1 MANMDKTWQQSIVPQ
16 VVTKARPAA
25 ELMSALKAAKDI
37 DSACKTLGYRAQD
50 ENPCIFYVKV
60 SGTVS
65 KLDTASRSGKMTL
78 TDASVGKVTVQIGP
92 TLRGTQLRDGYSG
105 ASYQDFNDQVLFG
118 EYSKNIN
125 SQAVKMIQTANVK
138 TGDSVEVYGV
148 FSAWDIPQTLPEITP
163 AKIIHAGDNNM
174 APHDLV
180 APQPVES
187 EVIIETRGLSRVY
200 PGVTAL
206 DNVNYRVYRNKV
218 NVLIGE
224 NGAGKS
230 TMMKMLAGVETPSS
244 GQIIL
249 DGEAVSLQSTHQAEK
264 LGISIIFQELNLFP
278 NMNVMDNIF
287 MANEFFQKGRINEKY
302 QYALAKS
309 LLERLELD
317 VDPYAPLGE
326 LGIGHQ
332 QLVEIAR
339 ALSKDTRVLIMD
351 EPTSALSQSEVKV
364 LFKVIAQLKRRGV
377 TIIYISHRLEELM
390 EIGDN
395 ITIFRDGR
403 FISERHVSDASVP
416 WIIEQMVGDKKK
428 HFDYQPAPKGDA
440 VLDVKG
446 LTALHPSG
454 GYKLNDVTFTLSK
467 GEVIGI
473 YGLLGAG
480 RTELFKGLVGL
491 MPCQRGEVH
500 LNGESIGKSRFQQRL
515 KKGLALV
522 PEDRQGE
529 GVVQMMSIQANMTL
543 SDFSL
548 QGFRRAW
555 RWLNPQKEETCV
567 KEMIQQLAIKVSD
580 ATLPI
585 TSLSGGNQQKVV
597 LGKALM
603 TQPQV
608 VFLDEPTRGIDVGA
622 KTDVY
627 HLIGKMAQQGLAVMF
642 SSSELDEVMALADRI
657 LVMADGRI
665 TADLPRHAVTRE
677 QLIAASTPQD

>member
-1 MANMDKTWQQSIVPQ
+1 MPNSEPQQ
-16 VVTKARPAA
+16 
-25 ELMSALKAAKDI
+25 
-37 DSACKTLGYRAQD
+37 
-50 ENPCIFYVKV
+50 
-60 SGTVS
+60 
-65 KLDTASRSGKMTL
+65 AS
-78 TDASVGKVTVQIGP
+78 D
-92 TLRGTQLRDGYSG
+92 
-105 ASYQDFNDQVLFG
+105 
-118 EYSKNIN
+118 
-125 SQAVKMIQTANVK
+125 
-138 TGDSVEVYGV
+138 
-148 FSAWDIPQTLPEITP
+148 
-163 AKIIHAGDNNM
+163 
-174 APHDLV
+174 
-180 APQPVES
+180 
-187 EVIIETRGLSRVY
+187 VIIETRNVSRLY

-206 DNVNYRVYRNKV
+206 DQVNYRVYRNKV

-244 GQIIL
+244 GEILL
-249 DGEAVSLQSTHQAEK
+249 DGKVVSLNSTHQAEQQ
-264 LGISIIFQELNLFP
+264 GISIIFQELNLFP

-287 MANEFFQKGRINEKY
+287 IANEFFQRGVINEKY

-309 LLERLELD
+309 LLERLQLD

-364 LFKVIAQLKRRGV
+364 LFNVIEQLKRRGV

-390 EIGDN
+390 EIGDH

-403 FISERHVSDASVP
+403 FISEREVRDASVP
-416 WIIEQMVGDKKK
+416 WIIAQMVGDKKK
-428 HFDYQPAPKGDA
+428 QFDYQPAPQGET
-440 VLDVKG
+440 VLQVEG
-446 LTALHPSG
+446 LTALHQNG
-454 GYKLNDVTFTLSK
+454 GYRLNQVTFSLRK

-480 RTELFKGLVGL
+480 RTELFKGLIGL
-491 MPCQRGEVH
+491 MPCQSGQVRLAGQD
-500 LNGESIGKSRFQQRL
+500 LARRSFQQRL
-515 KKGLALV
+515 KSGIALV
-522 PEDRQGE
+522 PEDRKGE
-529 GVVQMMSIQANMTL
+529 GVVELMSITANMTL

-548 QGFRRAW
+548 RGFRRALAP
-555 RWLNPQKEETCV
+555 LNPGREQRRV
-567 KEMIQQLAIKVSD
+567 SEMIGHLAIKVSD
-580 ATLPI
+580 PELPV
-585 TSLSGGNQQKVV
+585 TALSGGNQQKVV

-603 TQPQV
+603 TGPQV
-608 VFLDEPTRGIDVGA
+608 VLLDEPTRGIDVGA

-627 HLIGKMAQQGLAVMF
+627 HLIGTLAQQGLAVMF

-665 TADLPRHAVTRE
+665 TADLPRAAATRE